1 MIKNQDFLFQALV
14 TISQPDS
21 GKVWI
26 DGPIMEKYGQ
36 VVTNRIWVYILIS
49 TNHRLT
55 PAWVWGQSVMVW
67 VIMSP

>member
-36 VVTNRIWVYILIS
+36 VVTN
-49 TNHRLT
+49 
-55 PAWVWGQSVMVW
+55 QK
-67 VIMSP
+67 